1 MRRFALVF
9 ALFLGGC
16 ALSAEDEGASS
27 DDVATDV
34 AMVSLVQTAK
44 TIVYANVKSTA
55 SKSLTSALITAAH
68 GGVDVHVILKEG
80 SHDTT
85 WQLQQ
90 SLESNGVDCDVVA
103 TSPVTGIDMIADKT
117 ALVGTKKGTATSAQS
132 TKFAGAFAVGSVASG
147 SLLSS
152 GVRVLPMPDKSHDRI
167 IQIFGAS
174 KKTIDLSI
182 YALQE
187 RGVVKSLEDAAG
199 RGVTVRVM
207 LEPKTVGGSNE
218 SAMAHELTHAG
229 ITVQSTPPNF
239 DASHNVDHAKF
250 AIIDGKELLVGTGNM
265 VRSGLGGVTDD
276 VYANRDFWIEDA
288 RSTEIAEAQR
298 VFDADWARTPTN
310 ASGVP
315 DLVVTPDNAD
325 ETIGALIDSAKTR
338 LYVYNQ
344 SLSDSDFTTRI
355 IAAKKRGVD
364 VRVLLGYQPAF
375 GGSPPN
381 APAIAALTAAGIDA
395 QYLKKHY
402 LHAKAIVADSE
413 VYLGSQNFTNGG
425 LRNNREMGEIL
436 SDATSVSTVVT
447 TFEADAN

>member
-1 MRRFALVF
+1 MRRFALLF
-9 ALFLGGC
+9 AAFLGGC
-16 ALSAEDEGASS
+16 AFEAGDEGSS
-27 DDVATDV
+27 TDDVTTDA
-34 AMVSLVQTAK
+34 AMTSLVGSAK

-55 SKSLTSALITAAH
+55 SKALSTALITAAH
-68 GGVDVHVILKEG
+68 SGVEVHVILKEG

-90 SLESNGVDCDVVA
+90 TLEANGVDCDVMA
-103 TSPVTGIDMIADKT
+103 TSTVTGVTMIADKT
-117 ALVGTKKGTATSAQS
+117 ALVGSSKKTATTAQTSAFAQAFVGDKVS
-132 TKFAGAFAVGSVASG
+132 AGA
-147 SLLSS
+147 LITS
-152 GVRVLPMPDKSHDRI
+152 GVRVLPMPDKGRDRI
-167 IQIFGAS
+167 VQVFGAA

-187 RGVVKSLEDAAG
+187 RGVVASLEGAAK

-218 SAMAHELTHAG
+218 APIAKELTAAG
-229 ITVQSTPPNF
+229 ITVQTTPPNF
-239 DASHNVDHAKF
+239 DASHDVDHAKF
-250 AIIDGKELLVGTGNM
+250 AIIDGKELLLGTGNM

-288 RSTEIAEAQR
+288 RGTQIGEAQR
-298 VFDADWARTPTN
+298 VFDADWARTSTN
-310 ASGVP
+310 ASSVP

-325 ETIGALIDSAKTR
+325 QEIGALIDGAKTR

-344 SLSDSDFTTRI
+344 SLSDSDLTTRI
-355 IAAKKRGVD
+355 IAAHKRGVD

-375 GGSPPN
+375 GGQPPN
-381 APAIAALTAAGIDA
+381 APAISQLSAAGIDA

-402 LHAKAIVADSE
+402 LHAKAIVADGE

-425 LRNNREMGEIL
+425 LHNNREMGEIL

-447 TFEADAN
+447 TFEADAQ